1 MERMNADMQI
11 DCMQINVG
19 WMHRLNLDH
28 CMHALTLYI
37 YKRVFVC
44 VHTGDVGN
52 AN

>member
-11 DCMQINVG
+11 DCMQIKVG

-28 CMHALTLYI
+28 CMHALTFYI